1 MSFAELFVLAVGL
14 SMDALAVS
22 ICKGLSQS
30 ALKARHLI
38 VTGLY
43 FGVFQ
48 ALMPLLG
55 WLLGAQFERFIS
67 GFDHWIVFIL
77 LGLIGLGMIR
87 ESREKSCP
95 ASSSSFGPKA
105 MFPLAVATSIDAL
118 AVGITLALLPGVN
131 IAAAVLFIGC
141 ITFILSAVGLKVGNV
156 FGLKY
161 KNKAEMVGG
170 TILILMGLKILLEHL
185 GLIQF

>member
-1 MSFAELFVLAVGL
+1 MSFVELFVLAVGL

-22 ICKGLSQS
+22 ICKGLSQP

-67 GFDHWIVFIL
+67 GFDHWVVFIL

-118 AVGITLALLPGVN
+118 AAGVSLALLSVD
-131 IAAAVLFIGC
+131 ILWAILLIGLT
-141 ITFILSAVGLKVGNV
+141 TFFLSALGVWVGHR
-156 FGLKY
+156 FGARY
-161 KNKAEMVGG
+161 KSRAELAGG
-170 TILILMGLKILLEHL
+170 IVLILMGTKILLQHL
-185 GLIQF
+185 GVLPF